1 MSIQKEVGSRLPS
14 RAPLSN
20 RSLFTESPTNKHRC
34 TSSTRGWTQGLNI
47 MSTVCGTVCLA
58 QRPYYPIK
66 IKALLTSCNYSRHK
80 RQEIV
85 HLSRWK
91 KEDKK
96 GTKTTQHKL
105 KSRDQGE
112 SEGVGVCGRVMIT
125 TECEPSQPRWITNNW
140 DLVIVFV
147 LGKVYIRHIH
157 RWFQTQ
163 QRPVTHT
170 YLELWDCLQNNRKH
184 ASGWWT
190 CFPHHSHVSKC
201 H

>member
-1 MSIQKEVGSRLPS
+1 MLSLTHYCCNCVNCSPGQAVWPVLYFNRVHFGQTRPQLDYSLRLSVSIQKEVGSRLPS

-66 IKALLTSCNYSRHK
+66 IKAILTSCNYSRHK

-96 GTKTTQHKL
+96 GTKTGQHHTNLRAGTKVNL
-105 KSRDQGE
+105 KELGYVGE
-112 SEGVGVCGRVMIT
+112 
-125 TECEPSQPRWITNNW
+125 
-140 DLVIVFV
+140 
-147 LGKVYIRHIH
+147 
-157 RWFQTQ
+157 
-163 QRPVTHT
+163 
-170 YLELWDCLQNNRKH
+170 
-184 ASGWWT
+184 
-190 CFPHHSHVSKC
+190 
-201 H
+201 